1 MMSPD
6 SSVLAVK
13 VQGLRKSYGSIAAL
27 QGVDFEAPV
36 GAVTAFLG
44 PNGAGKTTAIRILT
58 GSLLPDAGSV
68 HLFGADALL
77 SGQDLKKR
85 VGYLPEN
92 NPLWP
97 EMTVEETLAFAWS
110 AQGRVGHKMSAVERV
125 VVSVGLEPVFRRR
138 IQECSKGFRQRVG
151 LAQALIHDPEL
162 VILDEPT
169 NGLDP
174 LQVIQIRELVRE
186 LGRQK
191 TVLLTTHV
199 LPEVEALADRVV
211 LLHEGKKVVEG
222 TLAEVTSAKAGQQQ
236 FKVTVNGSE
245 EDLKS
250 MLATAGVTRLESGPP
265 SSSAQAQASAVVLAD
280 GGQGI
285 FEAAVKHDLVLL
297 ELTPRSG
304 TLESLF
310 YGLTQAE
317 GLHV

>member
-6 SSVLAVK
+6 SAVLAVK
-13 VQGLRKSYGSIAAL
+13 VQGLKKSYGSIAAL

-68 HLFGADALL
+68 HLFGADALR

-222 TLAEVTSAKAGQQQ
+222 TLAEVTSVKSGQQQ

-250 MLATAGVTRLESGPP
+250 MLATAGVTRLESGFP
-265 SSSAQAQASAVVLAD
+265 SSSAQASAVVLAD
-280 GGQGI
+280 GGQEI

-297 ELTPRSG
+297 ELAPRSG